1 MMRGLGVAVIVLA
14 AAFVVGGCTTSEP
27 AGNGGGEE
35 NVPKTGGVSL
45 KAYPV
50 AGDWEPV
57 GMPVRYP
64 ATAAELDTYVGESRG
79 VELRANTLDTLLVK
93 TYAHHGWDK
102 EVDKDGKLKPD
113 TRRIRVELYIHQMT
127 VGAGKTFQQWHKGS
141 TISDVGE
148 KAYAEQD
155 SIGFLRGAVLIRLVP
170 MGPWAP
176 KSAGEPTIRIAKAI
190 DAWIQGK

>member
-1 MMRGLGVAVIVLA
+1 MMRGLTVAGLLVA
-14 AAFVVGGCTTSEP
+14 AAFVVAGCTTTEKGS
-27 AGNGGGEE
+27 GEGDG

-50 AGDWEPV
+50 AGDWDPV

-64 ATAAELDTYVGESRG
+64 ASAAELDTYVGESRG
-79 VELRANTLDTLLVK
+79 TELRANTLDTLLVK
-93 TYAHHGWDK
+93 TYAHHGWEK
-102 EVDKDGKLKPD
+102 EVDKDGRSKPD

-127 VGAGKTFQQWHKGS
+127 VGAGKTFQQWHKGA
-141 TISDVGE
+141 TITDVGE

-155 SIGFLRGAVLIRLVP
+155 SIGFLRGAVLVRLVP
-170 MGPWAP
+170 MGPWTS
-176 KSAGEPTIRIAKAI
+176 KSAGEPTITVAKAI